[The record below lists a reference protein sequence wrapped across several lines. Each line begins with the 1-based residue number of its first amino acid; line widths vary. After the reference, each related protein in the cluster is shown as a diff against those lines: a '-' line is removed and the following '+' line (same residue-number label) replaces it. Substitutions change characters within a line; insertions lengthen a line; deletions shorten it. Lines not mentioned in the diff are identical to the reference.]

1 MIKDTCLV
9 IVYVAAFATLFL
21 PLLVADSM
29 FFPYIT
35 GKNFGFRILV
45 EVMLAGWVLLA
56 FVDARYRPRFSWIA
70 ASVTT
75 LVVVMF
81 FANLFSEYAAKSF
94 WSNFERMDGYVT
106 LIHFYIFFLVLGSV
120 FHGQKIWNYFL
131 TSSVMV
137 ATIVAL
143 IGVSDYLSGSE
154 ASSRIDAT
162 LGNSTYMAIYMLFHI
177 FIVGLLILRTKNR
190 WLWAVGIATLLLFVY
205 VLLQTGTRGTFI
217 GLCGGGLASVVYMAI
232 FARRYPELRKLA
244 IGGLVAFAIVVGVF
258 WTAKD
263 MTVIQDNPAL
273 ARYANLDLRD
283 DLQVRMT
290 IWNMAYEGFKE
301 RPILGWGQ
309 GSFNYVFNE
318 KYDPALYEQEAW
330 FDRVHNLVFDWLI
343 AGGILG
349 FLSYVSIFLA
359 LLFYLFWKPIFSRE
373 EQNEE
378 IFFTVP
384 ERALLV
390 GLFAGYIL
398 HNLVVFDNLISYIF
412 FAVILAF
419 IHGRVSSPIGW
430 FEKFKPSRIVVSN
443 IVAPVVVVVAIGVI
457 YFVNVPGMLAARDI
471 IDGLS
476 NTTLSTRFDSIDRAY
491 GRGSFADQEIVEQYS
506 QQALI
511 VAVNP
516 NIPEEVKLQYTQRAE
531 ELIGEMITKKPGDAR
546 LNVFAANF
554 YRGIQD
560 FDKAAEQLEI
570 AHSLSPDKQTIII
583 EQGLV
588 AAGQENHELM
598 SEYFKQAYELEKSFL
613 RPRIFFAAGLLYLG
627 EDEEAVKLVEED
639 IEAFAENDFAL
650 SAAYNNGYIDIATK
664 LIRSRVDSDPSNLQN
679 YMNLTSIYYG
689 KQDIKS
695 AVEVLRQAEAAIP
708 DFKKA
713 AECLIGN
720 LEAGKDPNEGC

>member
-1 MIKDTCLV
+1 
-9 IVYVAAFATLFL
+9 
-21 PLLVADSM
+21 
-29 FFPYIT
+29 
-35 GKNFGFRILV
+35 
-45 EVMLAGWVLLA
+45 
-56 FVDARYRPRFSWIA
+56 
-70 ASVTT
+70 
-75 LVVVMF
+75 
-81 FANLFSEYAAKSF
+81 
-94 WSNFERMDGYVT
+94 
-106 LIHFYIFFLVLGSV
+106 
-120 FHGQKIWNYFL
+120 
-131 TSSVMV
+131 
-137 ATIVAL
+137 
-143 IGVSDYLSGSE
+143 
-154 ASSRIDAT
+154 
-162 LGNSTYMAIYMLFHI
+162 
-177 FIVGLLILRTKNR
+177 
-190 WLWAVGIATLLLFVY
+190 
-205 VLLQTGTRGTFI
+205 
-217 GLCGGGLASVVYMAI
+217 
-232 FARRYPELRKLA
+232 
-244 IGGLVAFAIVVGVF
+244 
-258 WTAKD
+258 
-263 MTVIQDNPAL
+263 
-273 ARYANLDLRD
+273 
-283 DLQVRMT
+283 
-290 IWNMAYEGFKE
+290 
-301 RPILGWGQ
+301 
-309 GSFNYVFNE
+309 
-318 KYDPALYEQEAW
+318 
-330 FDRVHNLVFDWLI
+330 
-343 AGGILG
+343 
-349 FLSYVSIFLA
+349 
-359 LLFYLFWKPIFSRE
+359 
-373 EQNEE
+373 
-378 IFFTVP
+378 
-384 ERALLV
+384 
-390 GLFAGYIL
+390 
-398 HNLVVFDNLISYIF
+398 
-412 FAVILAF
+412 
-419 IHGRVSSPIGW
+419 
-430 FEKFKPSRIVVSN
+430 
-443 IVAPVVVVVAIGVI
+443 
-457 YFVNVPGMLAARDI
+457 
-471 IDGLS
+471 
-476 NTTLSTRFDSIDRAY
+476 LSTRFDSIDRAY